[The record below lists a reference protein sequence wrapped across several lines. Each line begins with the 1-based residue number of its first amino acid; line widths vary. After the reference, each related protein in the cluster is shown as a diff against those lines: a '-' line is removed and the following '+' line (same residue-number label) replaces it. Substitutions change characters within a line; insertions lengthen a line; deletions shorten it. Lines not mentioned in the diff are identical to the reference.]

1 MWALDS
7 VLPGSI
13 DFANLRSVLSKS
25 IRGIVGL
32 VVSRLFSMTVPP
44 QDYVFIADEA
54 GISNDRFTVVGGL
67 CMHRETL
74 RRAYDTLKVYRDK
87 HNMHAELK
95 WSKVSRQKLGEYMTL
110 VEYFFAMNNSNHM
123 HFHSIVFD
131 SHRWAHKKYNEGS
144 ITYEIRDKN
153 KADIIKKTDPD
164 TLVDFIFMAL
174 DNAGIIDHG
183 GYIGNGW
190 ITEEGKEFLGLLK
203 EFKDED

>member
-1 MWALDS
+1 MKTEKLEKFETYYHDKIGMCGCGD
-7 VLPGSI
+7 P
-13 DFANLRSVLSKS
+13 KS
-25 IRGIVGL
+25 IKNLLYNLL
-32 VVSRLFSMTVPP
+32 V
-44 QDYVFIADEA
+44 
-54 GISNDRFTVVGGL
+54 N
-67 CMHRETL
+67 
-74 RRAYDTLKVYRDK
+74 
-87 HNMHAELK
+87 
-95 WSKVSRQKLGEYMTL
+95 
-110 VEYFFAMNNSNHM
+110 
-123 HFHSIVFD
+123 
-131 SHRWAHKKYNEGS
+131 HKKYNEGS